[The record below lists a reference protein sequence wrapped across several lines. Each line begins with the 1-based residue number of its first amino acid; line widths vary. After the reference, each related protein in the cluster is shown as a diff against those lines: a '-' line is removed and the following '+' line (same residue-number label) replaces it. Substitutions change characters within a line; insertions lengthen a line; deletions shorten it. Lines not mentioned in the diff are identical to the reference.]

1 MTNTKIEVSLGPLS
15 FSGEGDQ
22 VWLAEQLQK
31 VLEAAPAVLGAQPPA
46 AAAVGAQVQNA
57 ATATADAT
65 FTTSLS
71 TYIKEKGGESN
82 QVDRFLITA
91 DWLRRRGAAKL
102 ETAAV
107 SKALTDNHQK
117 RLANP
122 ADCLNKNVSKG
133 FCEKSGGGFY
143 ITPEGLKKLG
153 HE

>member
-1 MTNTKIEVSLGPLS
+1 MSTTKIEVAVGAVT

-22 VWLAEQLQK
+22 AWLAEQLDK
-31 VLEAAPAVLGAQPPA
+31 VLKAAPELSRTPA
-46 AAAVGAQVQNA
+46 SP
-57 ATATADAT
+57 ADTFRQSLSNSVASDPSH

-71 TYIKEKGGESN
+71 AYIKEKGGESN

-91 DWLRRRGAAKL
+91 DWLRRRGATNLA
-102 ETAAV
+102 TAAI
-107 SKALTDNHQK
+107 SKALADNHQK

-133 FCEKSGGGFY
+133 FCEKSVTGFY
-143 ITPEGLKKLG
+143 ITPEGLKKVG

>member
-1 MTNTKIEVSLGPLS
+1 VSTTKIEVTVGTVS

-22 VWLAEQLQK
+22 AWLAEQLDK
-31 VLEAAPAVLGAQPPA
+31 VLKAAPDLSRIPSRPA
-46 AAAVGAQVQNA
+46 GNFRSSSGDSTPLDPSQ
-57 ATATADAT
+57 

-71 TYIKEKGGESN
+71 AYIKEKGGESN

-91 DWLRRRGAAKL
+91 DWLRRRGVTNLA
-102 ETAAV
+102 TAAV
-107 SKALTDNHQK
+107 SKSLTDNHQK

-133 FCEKSGGGFY
+133 LCEKTETGFY

>member
-1 MTNTKIEVSLGPLS
+1 MSTTKIEVSVGAVS

-22 VWLAEQLQK
+22 AWLAEQLDK
-31 VLEAAPAVLGAQPPA
+31 VLKAAPELSRTPA
-46 AAAVGAQVQNA
+46 KPTNSAHSALPDSAPVDPAN
-57 ATATADAT
+57 
-65 FTTSLS
+65 FTVSLS
-71 TYIKEKGGESN
+71 SYIKEKGGESN

-91 DWLRRRGAAKL
+91 DWLRRRGVSNLA
-102 ETAAV
+102 TVAV

-133 FCEKSGGGFY
+133 LCEKAETGFY

>member
-1 MTNTKIEVSLGPLS
+1 MSGTKIEVNLGPVS

-22 VWLAEQLQK
+22 TWLAEQLEK
-31 VLEAAPAVLGAQPPA
+31 VLSAAPAVLGAQAPVTPPTPA
-46 AAAVGAQVQNA
+46 AAPGAGA
-57 ATATADAT
+57 AADAT

-71 TYIKEKGGESN
+71 SYIKEKGGESN

-91 DWLRRRGAAKL
+91 DWLRRRGVNKL
-102 ETAAV
+102 TTAAV

-133 FCEKSGGGFY
+133 LCEKADGGFY
-143 ITPEGLKKLG
+143 ISPEGLKKLG
-153 HE
+153 HA

>member
-1 MTNTKIEVSLGPLS
+1 MTGNSRIEVTVGGVA

-22 VWLAEQLQK
+22 GWLAEQLDK
-31 VLEAAPAVLGAQPPA
+31 VLSAASKMGSNQTPSSASRSSVKQSN
-46 AAAVGAQVQNA
+46 Q
-57 ATATADAT
+57 DSE

-71 TYIKEKGGESN
+71 SYIKEKGGESN

-91 DWLRRRGAAKL
+91 DWLRRRGVASLA
-102 ETAAV
+102 TAAV

-133 FCEKSGGGFY
+133 FCEKSSGGFY
-143 ITPEGLKKLG
+143 ITPEGLRKLG

>member
-1 MTNTKIEVSLGPLS
+1 M
-15 FSGEGDQ
+15 
-22 VWLAEQLQK
+22 
-31 VLEAAPAVLGAQPPA
+31 
-46 AAAVGAQVQNA
+46 
-57 ATATADAT
+57 TATAQRLE

-71 TYIKEKGGESN
+71 AYIKEKGGESN

-91 DWLRRRGAAKL
+91 DWLRRRGVTNLA
-102 ETAAV
+102 TAAV
-107 SKALTDNHQK
+107 SKSLTDNHQK

-133 FCEKSGGGFY
+133 LCEKTETGFY

>member
-1 MTNTKIEVSLGPLS
+1 MNMTKIDVSVGAVS

-22 VWLAEQLQK
+22 AWLAEQLDK
-31 VLEAAPAVLGAQPPA
+31 VLKAAPDLARIPAKLAGNVQP
-46 AAAVGAQVQNA
+46 
-57 ATATADAT
+57 ATGTTVTDHSQ
-65 FTTSLS
+65 FTTSLAA
-71 TYIKEKGGESN
+71 YIKEKGGETN

-91 DWLRRRGAAKL
+91 DWLRRRGATNLA
-102 ETAAV
+102 TATV

-133 FCEKSGGGFY
+133 LCEKSDTGFY